1 MHPTKEPTETL
12 QGEMNKQ
19 FDEGQMS
26 LEHAVHRIGRDD
38 YLIFTITASHGHSDH
53 TFSCSRVFTNMGD
66 SARHTYSP
74 LL

>member
-38 YLIFTITASHGHSDH
+38 YLIFTITASHGHSD
-53 TFSCSRVFTNMGD
+53 
-66 SARHTYSP
+66 P
-74 LL
+74 